1 MGSAH
6 RASDCKAY
14 SMARFRPISARMEVL
29 NRGKKTASLCHKI
42 QFQMASHCHPETPVV
57 TDGVRRVVMSRDT
70 LSAATT
76 LCAEKR
82 GQGVGDVIGIFML
95 KLPPDL
101 TLGFCSDSQ
110 SP

>member
-14 SMARFRPISARMEVL
+14 SMARFRPISARMVLLLVLVEVISGSSQQTQVDGL
-29 NRGKKTASLCHKI
+29 SLS
-42 QFQMASHCHPETPVV
+42 QNPNP
-57 TDGVRRVVMSRDT
+57 DGLSLSPRDS

-76 LCAEKR
+76 LCAEER
-82 GQGVGDVIGIFML
+82 GQEVGDVIGIFML
-95 KLPPDL
+95 KPPPDL
-101 TLGFCSDSQ
+101 ILGSCSDGQ

>member
-1 MGSAH
+1 M
-6 RASDCKAY
+6 D
-14 SMARFRPISARMEVL
+14 
-29 NRGKKTASLCHKI
+29 
-42 QFQMASHCHPETPVV
+42 

-76 LCAEKR
+76 LCAEER

-95 KLPPDL
+95 KPPVDL
-101 TLGFCSDSQ
+101 ILGSCSDGQ

>member
-1 MGSAH
+1 MGSTH

-14 SMARFRPISARMEVL
+14 SMPRFRPISATVVLLLVLVEVISGSSQPKEIEGL
-29 NRGKKTASLCHKI
+29 SL
-42 QFQMASHCHPETPVV
+42 SPR
-57 TDGVRRVVMSRDT
+57 DSSGYRWVRRVVMSRDT

-76 LCAEKR
+76 LCAEER

-101 TLGFCSDSQ
+101 TLGSCSDSQ